1 MFSDNKQKNIT
12 RAKWIIGTV
21 SVCILIYLGIRYISV
36 LADSLWWLVN
46 LILPILIGF
55 LFALILDIP
64 LKFFEDTVFTKKLH
78 LKSQTTKRY
87 LSILLSFVA
96 IIGIFIFALFLILP
110 ELVQA
115 IITLINI
122 GTTSIENFSKFEQS
136 MDYSILP
143 FGSYLENLEIDWG
156 ALTTWLQDLLPSFM
170 KTITDKLPTALGSS
184 LGYFLD
190 LLLGI
195 IFSIYI
201 LAHKETFM
209 KESKRMLR
217 IWLPKK
223 TNHVLLHIG
232 KVCSESFRNFI
243 AGQTME
249 AVILGT
255 LCAVGMAILRLPYA
269 PTIGVL
275 VGVTAFIPYVGAYL
289 GVIIGFIMILTIDPF
304 KALIFVIFLV
314 ILQQIEGNVIYPKV
328 VGNRINLPSFWV
340 LAGLTIGGNLAG
352 PIGMILGVPI
362 CSAIYN
368 LINEATDWKEEGL
381 LNKSK
386 TIENEVISNEA

>member
-1 MFSDNKQKNIT
+1 MFSDNKHKNIT
-12 RAKWIIGTV
+12 RAKWMIGTV
-21 SVCILIYLGIRYISV
+21 AACILIYLGIRYIGV
-36 LADSLWWLVN
+36 VADSLWWLTN
-46 LILPILIGF
+46 LILPILIGL

-64 LKFFEDTVFTKKLH
+64 LQFFEDTVFTKKLH

-87 LSILLSFVA
+87 LGILLSFVA
-96 IIGIFIFALFLILP
+96 VIGIFIFALFLVIP

-115 IITLINI
+115 IMTLIKI
-122 GTTSIENFSKFEQS
+122 GTTGLENFSKFEQS
-136 MDYSILP
+136 MDYSVLP
-143 FGSYLENLEIDWG
+143 FGSYLENIEIDWG

-184 LGYFLD
+184 FGYFLD

-201 LAHKETFM
+201 LTHKETFV
-209 KESKRMLR
+209 KKSKRMLR
-217 IWLPKK
+217 VWLPEK
-223 TNHVLLHIG
+223 TNRVLLHIG
-232 KVCSESFRNFI
+232 KVCCESFRNFI

-304 KALIFVIFLV
+304 KALIFVVFLV
-314 ILQQIEGNVIYPKV
+314 ILQQVEGNVIYPKV

-362 CSAIYN
+362 CSALYN
-368 LINEATDWKEEGL
+368 LINEATDRKESTQ

-386 TIENEVISNEA
+386 ELKQEVILNEE